1 MESQIN
7 PSNETC
13 LFCPHYC
20 YNILHAKLRLSD
32 KVDSGMKSMV
42 FLRSRVLG
50 VHFMTPFVCIQF
62 LAKGN
67 VNKKGEKKPRDT

>member
-1 MESQIN
+1 MKHVCFAHN
-7 PSNETC
+7 
-13 LFCPHYC
+13 YC
-20 YNILHAKLRLSD
+20 YNILHAKLPLSG
-32 KVDSGMKSMV
+32 KVDLGMKSMV

-67 VNKKGEKKPRDT
+67 VNKKGEKKTRDT